1 MLRFMTSLALCAAAA
16 SAAAQ
21 TTVALDL
28 VDATGATRAVGT
40 VALAAGDKMRGDF
53 HAGVIA
59 AFAGGCERGVVIA
72 YAVARLIAEAIGVH
86 PRRNGASPELAYG
99 WPIRADQAL
108 IGDMC
113 FG

>member
-1 MLRFMTSLALCAAAA
+1 MD
-16 SAAAQ
+16 
-21 TTVALDL
+21 VH
-28 VDATGATRAVGT
+28 
-40 VALAAGDKMRGDF
+40 LAAGDEMRGDF

-59 AFAGGCERGVVIA
+59 AFAGGRERGVVIA
-72 YAVARLIAEAIGVH
+72 YAVARLVAEAIGVH

-99 WPIRADQAL
+99 WPIGADQAL